1 MTPSVRQAVVA
12 EALSWL
18 GTPYAH
24 RQRLKGVG
32 VDCAQ
37 LPLAVYAAA
46 GVIGEADVGA
56 YAAQWHLHRG
66 EELYLRHLQALGG
79 REIARGEALAGDF
92 AIWRYGRTFS
102 HGAILVGQGAQVV
115 HACRGLGV
123 LLGDIGAD
131 EDLRTRPMRLFT
143 LDRVGLT
150 DPSASCHIDFSA
162 IRPHQTGVSASGAVQ
177 DVADDLASRHG
188 AVRHLHC
195 GGVGQVGR

>member
-46 GVIGEADVGA
+46 GVIGKADVGA

-102 HGAILVGQGAQVV
+102 HGAILVGASRIV
-115 HACRGLGV
+115 HAVRGQGV
-123 LLGDIGAD
+123 VRGDLDRD
-131 EDLRTRPMRLFT
+131 EDLKARPKKLFT
-143 LDRVGLT
+143 LTL
-150 DPSASCHIDFSA
+150 
-162 IRPHQTGVSASGAVQ
+162 SASGAR
-177 DVADDLASRHG
+177 DDPG
-188 AVRHLHC
+188 
-195 GGVGQVGR
+195 